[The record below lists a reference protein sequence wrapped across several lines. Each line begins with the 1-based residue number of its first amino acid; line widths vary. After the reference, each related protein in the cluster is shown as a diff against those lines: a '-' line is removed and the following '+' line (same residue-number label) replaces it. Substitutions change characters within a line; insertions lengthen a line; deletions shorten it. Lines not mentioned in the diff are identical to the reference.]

1 MTYSEIDQ
9 LLKSYLEGET
19 SLEEEKILRDF
30 FSRGDL
36 PPRYQPYI
44 EMFRGFGAMAAVQ
57 LNNRRFD
64 KEWSRKSK
72 QKTDQ
77 IKPWSFFTHWYAVTG
92 IAATL
97 LLAVLVFVPVKKMP
111 VISLFSTKIEDTFDD
126 PRKAYA
132 ETVKA
137 LLMVSEKINTGTNQ
151 MKDLNKLD
159 EGLKNAGK
167 MLTFNKG
174 LDDANKLSKFDEDK
188 LNNNNL

>member
-9 LLKSYLEGET
+9 LLKNYLEGET

-36 PPRYQPYI
+36 PARYQPYA

-57 LNNRRFD
+57 LNDRRFD

-72 QKTDQ
+72 QKTDHS
-77 IKPWSFFTHWYAVTG
+77 KSWSFFTHWYAVTG

-97 LLAVLVFVPVKKMP
+97 LLAVLLFVPVKKLP
-111 VISLFSTKIEDTFDD
+111 VISLFSHKIEDTFDD
-126 PRKAYA
+126 PRQAYA

-159 EGLKNAGK
+159 KGLKKADK

-174 LDDANKLSKFDEDK
+174 LQDANKLSKFNEDQM
-188 LNNNNL
+188 NNNNL

>member
-9 LLKSYLEGET
+9 LLKNYLEGET

-77 IKPWSFFTHWYAVTG
+77 NKPWSFFTHWYAVTG